1 MSSSNAINRI
11 SSAFITLF
19 SPARP
24 QSAVAR
30 PGTVHPSSTPA
41 WPRSPRNDPRTR
53 TLPRRLHARRVHR
66 TRERAR
72 TRDIIHIH
80 ASHARSRVDH
90 ARRRRRAAARMR
102 HGRDPDLAIGP
113 TMFDDASRRARDD
126 AVANNGRDERSGC
139 RSFDSR
145 ARSHAPHV
153 SCVYGV
159 AERRMRDGET
169 ERGRL
174 RPSKRTFWDG
184 RAARELPRSNDAKRC

>member
-102 HGRDPDLAIGP
+102 HGRDPDPRDRSDDVRRRLA
-113 TMFDDASRRARDD
+113 TRARRRRREQR
-126 AVANNGRDERSGC
+126 AGRTLGMSFFRFARSLARTPCFLCLRRRRETDER
-139 RSFDSR
+139 R
-145 ARSHAPHV
+145 
-153 SCVYGV
+153 
-159 AERRMRDGET
+159 RDGEST
-169 ERGRL
+169 SETFKTDLLGWTRRERVA
-174 RPSKRTFWDG
+174 S
-184 RAARELPRSNDAKRC
+184 RERC

>member
-102 HGRDPDLAIGP
+102 HGRDPDPRDRSDDVRRRLA
-113 TMFDDASRRARDD
+113 TRARRRRREQR
-126 AVANNGRDERSGC
+126 AGRTLGMSFFRFARSLARTPCFLCLRRRRETDER
-139 RSFDSR
+139 R
-145 ARSHAPHV
+145 
-153 SCVYGV
+153 
-159 AERRMRDGET
+159 RDGERTT
-169 ERGRL
+169 E
-174 RPSKRTFWDG
+174 TFKTDLLGWT
-184 RAARELPRSNDAKRC
+184 RRERVASRERC

>member
-102 HGRDPDLAIGP
+102 HGRDPDPRDRSDDVRRRLA
-113 TMFDDASRRARDD
+113 TRARRRRREQR
-126 AVANNGRDERSGC
+126 AGQTLGMSFFRFARSLARTPCFLCLRRRRETDER
-139 RSFDSR
+139 R
-145 ARSHAPHV
+145 
-153 SCVYGV
+153 
-159 AERRMRDGET
+159 RDGERT
-169 ERGRL
+169 SETFKTDLLGWTRRERVA
-174 RPSKRTFWDG
+174 S
-184 RAARELPRSNDAKRC
+184 RERC

>member
-1 MSSSNAINRI
+1 MSSLNAINRI

-72 TRDIIHIH
+72 TRDNIHIH

-102 HGRDPDLAIGP
+102 HGRDPDPRDRSDDVRRRLA
-113 TMFDDASRRARDD
+113 TRARRRRREQR
-126 AVANNGRDERSGC
+126 AGRTLGMSFFRFARSLARTPCFLCLRRRRETDER
-139 RSFDSR
+139 R
-145 ARSHAPHV
+145 
-153 SCVYGV
+153 
-159 AERRMRDGET
+159 RDGEST
-169 ERGRL
+169 SETFKTDLLGWTRRERVA
-174 RPSKRTFWDG
+174 S
-184 RAARELPRSNDAKRC
+184 RERC

>member
-72 TRDIIHIH
+72 TRDIINIH

-102 HGRDPDLAIGP
+102 HGRDPDPRDRSDDVRRRLA
-113 TMFDDASRRARDD
+113 TRARRRRREQR
-126 AVANNGRDERSGC
+126 AGRTLGMSFFRFARSLARTPCFLCLRRRRETDER
-139 RSFDSR
+139 R
-145 ARSHAPHV
+145 
-153 SCVYGV
+153 
-159 AERRMRDGET
+159 RDGERT
-169 ERGRL
+169 SETFKTDLLGWTRRERVASL
-174 RPSKRTFWDG
+174 
-184 RAARELPRSNDAKRC
+184 ERC